1 MDLFDNKSRSKSNTY
16 KSDINK
22 YIHSLTYNFVFILTD
37 ISALSYQTVVVKA
50 GHSINLTCPGVSELS
65 LISALEWRCQG
76 CNLPPSVSSSSS
88 SSGVISNG
96 TRSSSAGHGGETSA
110 VKLVEYTNNA
120 VVVWN
125 NQDRMTLDSQ
135 TYALQFFPVRH
146 YDHGEY
152 TCLVN
157 ERRRPDTIIHLVVQG
172 RN

>member
-1 MDLFDNKSRSKSNTY
+1 M
-16 KSDINK
+16 
-22 YIHSLTYNFVFILTD
+22 H
-37 ISALSYQTVVVKA
+37 
-50 GHSINLTCPGVSELS
+50 
-65 LISALEWRCQG
+65 
-76 CNLPPSVSSSSS
+76 
-88 SSGVISNG
+88 
-96 TRSSSAGHGGETSA
+96 GETSA
-110 VKLVEYTNNA
+110 IKLVEYSNNA

-172 RN
+172 KKQQQIC

>member
-1 MDLFDNKSRSKSNTY
+1 MC
-16 KSDINK
+16 
-22 YIHSLTYNFVFILTD
+22 TD

-50 GHSINLTCPGVSELS
+50 GHSVNLTCPGVSELS

-76 CNLPPSVSSSSS
+76 CNLPPSGSSSSS
-88 SSGVISNG
+88 SSSSAANG
-96 TRSSSAGHGGETSA
+96 TRSVSGGGLHGETSA
-110 VKLVEYTNNA
+110 IKLVEYSNNA

-172 RN
+172 KKQQQIC